1 MERSGGSPPDFTFY
15 SFQLFLKIHVHAYAC
30 MNLRIE
36 LTLYIFI
43 YINIYKVKFVL
54 RVQITR
60 CAQIL
65 EKN

>member
-1 MERSGGSPPDFTFY
+1 
-15 SFQLFLKIHVHAYAC
+15 
-30 MNLRIE
+30 MNLRIDF
-36 LTLYIFI
+36 TLYINI
-43 YINIYKVKFVL
+43 YILIYKVKFVL

>member
-1 MERSGGSPPDFTFY
+1 
-15 SFQLFLKIHVHAYAC
+15 

-36 LTLYIFI
+36 FTLYINI
-43 YINIYKVKFVL
+43 YIYILIYKVKFVL